1 MTYDPEGSGTNEHAP
16 EPASTRDYRWLLRAI
31 PIIGLVV
38 LFVVFAAQN
47 AEPVQLEFLGW
58 EFETR
63 RVLLLVGSAV
73 FGILVW
79 ELAGFI
85 RRRRRSRKDTG

>member
-1 MTYDPEGSGTNEHAP
+1 MERDPDRTDQPPGPAP
-16 EPASTRDYRWLLRAI
+16 AEPKSDYRWLLRAT
-31 PIIGLVV
+31 PIVALLA
-38 LFVVFAAQN
+38 LFVVFAIQN

-58 EFETR
+58 SFETR
-63 RVLLLVGSAV
+63 RILLLVGAAV

-85 RRRRRSRKDTG
+85 RRRRSARSKT